1 MNLKNVITSGLF
13 ILTVISL
20 TAQTYKLKTKDITV
34 SGTSTLHKW
43 TSDITQA
50 NGQGVF
56 QFEDNQLT
64 GISSLE
70 LTFPVKGIISTKG
83 KIMDNKTW
91 ESLKSDNH
99 PNVIYTYQGTDAITK
114 TASGYTIKVKGNLQI
129 AGFKKAVSMQINGN
143 ILPGGKI
150 HFTGK
155 HAIVLPSY
163 NIEPPKA
170 LMGTVVVGEEVV
182 VAFDVTFEK
191 I

>member
-1 MNLKNVITSGLF
+1 
-13 ILTVISL
+13 
-20 TAQTYKLKTKDITV
+20 
-34 SGTSTLHKW
+34 
-43 TSDITQA
+43 
-50 NGQGVF
+50 
-56 QFEDNQLT
+56 
-64 GISSLE
+64 
-70 LTFPVKGIISTKG
+70 
-83 KIMDNKTW
+83 
-91 ESLKSDNH
+91 
-99 PNVIYTYQGTDAITK
+99 VIYTFQGTDAITK